1 MEHVKLYNNAM
12 VEITVGD
19 VCNVDDIAQFQVD
32 MAMESEG
39 LALDSEHVRKGVEAV
54 LEDETKGRYVIARIG
69 GEVVGCLMITREW
82 SDWNCC
88 WYWWIQSVYVLPSY
102 RGKGIFSAMYSRVK
116 EMAREEGVSQIRLY
130 VDKENIKARNVYQRL
145 GMNECHYLMYDDIV

>member
-1 MEHVKLYNNAM
+1 MENIIDIVAGS
-12 VEITVGD
+12 EGD
-19 VCNVDDIAQFQVD
+19 AALIARFQVD

-39 LALDSEHVRKGVEAV
+39 LTLDAEKVLNGVSAVMKDNSKGKYLVARLDEHI
-54 LEDETKGRYVIARIG
+54 IAS
-69 GEVVGCLMITREW
+69 LMITREW
-82 SDWNCC
+82 SDWNCE

-102 RGKGIFSAMYSRVK
+102 RGKGIFSAMYSKVK
-116 EMAREEGVSQIRLY
+116 EMAREEGVAQIRLY

>member
-1 MEHVKLYNNAM
+1 MENIIDIVAGS
-12 VEITVGD
+12 EGD
-19 VCNVDDIAQFQVD
+19 VALIAQFQVD

-39 LALDSEHVRKGVEAV
+39 LTLDAEKVLSGVSAVMKDNSKGKYLVARLDEHI
-54 LEDETKGRYVIARIG
+54 IAS
-69 GEVVGCLMITREW
+69 LMITREW
-82 SDWNCC
+82 SDWNCE

-102 RGKGIFSAMYSRVK
+102 RGKGIFSAMYSKVK
-116 EMAREEGVSQIRLY
+116 EMAREEGVAQIRLY

>member
-1 MEHVKLYNNAM
+1 MEKIIDIVAGS
-12 VEITVGD
+12 EGD
-19 VCNVDDIAQFQVD
+19 FALIAQFQVD

-39 LALDSEHVRKGVEAV
+39 LTLDAEKVLNGVSAVMKDNSKGKYLVARLDEHI
-54 LEDETKGRYVIARIG
+54 IAS
-69 GEVVGCLMITREW
+69 LMITREW
-82 SDWNCC
+82 SDWNCE

-102 RGKGIFSAMYSRVK
+102 RGKGIFSAMYSKVK
-116 EMAREEGVSQIRLY
+116 EMAREEGVAQIRLY

>member
-1 MEHVKLYNNAM
+1 MENIIDIVAGS
-12 VEITVGD
+12 EAD
-19 VCNVDDIAQFQVD
+19 VALIAQFQVD

-39 LALDSEHVRKGVEAV
+39 LTLDAEKVLNGVSAVMKDNSKGKYLVARLDEHI
-54 LEDETKGRYVIARIG
+54 IAS
-69 GEVVGCLMITREW
+69 LMITREW
-82 SDWNCC
+82 SDWNCE

-102 RGKGIFSAMYSRVK
+102 RGKGIFSAMYSKVK
-116 EMAREEGVSQIRLY
+116 EMAREEGIAQIRLY

>member
-1 MEHVKLYNNAM
+1 MAKSCDGN
-12 VEITVGD
+12 
-19 VCNVDDIAQFQVD
+19 

-39 LALDSEHVRKGVEAV
+39 LTLDAEKVLNGVSAVMKDNSKGKYLVARLDEHI
-54 LEDETKGRYVIARIG
+54 IAS
-69 GEVVGCLMITREW
+69 LMITREW
-82 SDWNCC
+82 SDWNCE

-102 RGKGIFSAMYSRVK
+102 RGKGIFSAMYSKVK
-116 EMAREEGVSQIRLY
+116 EMAREEGVVQIRLY

>member
-1 MEHVKLYNNAM
+1 MENIIDIVAGS
-12 VEITVGD
+12 EGD
-19 VCNVDDIAQFQVD
+19 VALIAQFQVD

-39 LALDSEHVRKGVEAV
+39 LTLDAEKVLNGVSAVMKDNSKGKYLVARLDEHI
-54 LEDETKGRYVIARIG
+54 IAS
-69 GEVVGCLMITREW
+69 LMITREW
-82 SDWNCC
+82 SDWNCE

-102 RGKGIFSAMYSRVK
+102 RGKGIFSAMYSKVK
-116 EMAREEGVSQIRLY
+116 EMAREEGVTQIRLY

>member
-1 MEHVKLYNNAM
+1 MENIIDIVAGS
-12 VEITVGD
+12 EGD
-19 VCNVDDIAQFQVD
+19 VALIAQFQVD

-39 LALDSEHVRKGVEAV
+39 LTLDAEKVLNGVSAVMKDNSKGKYLVARLGEHI
-54 LEDETKGRYVIARIG
+54 IAS
-69 GEVVGCLMITREW
+69 LMITREW
-82 SDWNCC
+82 SDWNCE

-102 RGKGIFSAMYSRVK
+102 RGKGIFSAMYSKVK
-116 EMAREEGVSQIRLY
+116 EMAREEGVAQIRLY

>member
-1 MEHVKLYNNAM
+1 MENILDIVAGS
-12 VEITVGD
+12 EGD
-19 VCNVDDIAQFQVD
+19 VALIAQFQVD

-39 LALDSEHVRKGVEAV
+39 LALDAEKVLNGVSAVMKDNSKGKYLVARLDEHI
-54 LEDETKGRYVIARIG
+54 IAS
-69 GEVVGCLMITREW
+69 LMITREW
-82 SDWNCC
+82 SDWNCE

-102 RGKGIFSAMYSRVK
+102 RGKGIFSAMYSKVK
-116 EMAREEGVSQIRLY
+116 EMAREEGVAQIRLY

>member
-1 MEHVKLYNNAM
+1 MENIIDIVAGS
-12 VEITVGD
+12 EGD
-19 VCNVDDIAQFQVD
+19 VALIAQFQVD

-39 LALDSEHVRKGVEAV
+39 LALDAEKVLNGVSAVMKDNSKGKYLVARLDEHI
-54 LEDETKGRYVIARIG
+54 IAS
-69 GEVVGCLMITREW
+69 LMITREW
-82 SDWNCC
+82 SDWNCE

-102 RGKGIFSAMYSRVK
+102 RGKGIFSAMYSKVK
-116 EMAREEGVSQIRLY
+116 EMAREEGVAQIRLY